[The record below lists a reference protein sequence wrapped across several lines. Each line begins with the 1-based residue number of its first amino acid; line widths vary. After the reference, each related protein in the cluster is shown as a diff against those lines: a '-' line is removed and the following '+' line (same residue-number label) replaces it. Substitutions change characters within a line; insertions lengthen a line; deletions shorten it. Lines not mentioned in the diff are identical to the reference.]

1 MKHVTVTKPGAA
13 SLLPCVRT
21 QGGRGTAHIDV
32 RETER
37 GGDGGCAWL
46 LSSSGAP
53 GVRERKSL
61 LSLAGLSCRDTQ
73 ERMKE
78 RHTQR

>member
-1 MKHVTVTKPGAA
+1 M
-13 SLLPCVRT
+13 R
-21 QGGRGTAHIDV
+21 
-32 RETER
+32 
-37 GGDGGCAWL
+37 DGGGERERDVGDAWL

-61 LSLAGLSCRDTQ
+61 HSLAGLSCRDTQ

-78 RHTQR
+78 RDTQR